1 MTTNTTRCAGCQS
14 PVLHLQYLWL
24 FLWYCSWNV
33 FKYIY
38 ICIYLFP
45 GSIMLSICLA
55 LERYI
60 TVCHPYFKLRRM
72 QLQTSVCDKKR
83 EKAILQKQ
91 LINHLLKSRL
101 LWIDKY
107 VCRWSTKHY
116 IVPVLLISVC
126 YNFSRFYELSC
137 VPYKCLFFWIVNKLN
152 KMLHYKNSKFQL
164 I

>member
-1 MTTNTTRCAGCQS
+1 M
-14 PVLHLQYLWL
+14 
-24 FLWYCSWNV
+24 
-33 FKYIY
+33 FK
-38 ICIYLFP
+38 FKRVQ
-45 GSIMLSICLA
+45 
-55 LERYI
+55 RYI
-60 TVCHPYFKLRRM
+60 TANGAAWRFKTERNFIKRNFVKVQCCFCNICNCFIDIVVEMWNVKVEKLRRM
-72 QLQTSVCDKKR
+72 QLQKSVCDKKR